1 MHGARASTSPA
12 PTLAARVLPVA
23 AGLLLIAAVTAYDI
37 VLSPSTVVIGTAV
50 LGVFLTAV
58 LGTPRETALV
68 AAVAVI
74 CTAASGTWNHDIPVQ
89 DYVFRL
95 VGVLGG
101 SAIAILAAVGR
112 ARSAVNSQR
121 FAILSA
127 IGEIAD
133 GSRTLTDTTSRLADL
148 LVPAIADEC
157 IFDTVAAGGGLSR
170 LSVRIHGP
178 DAAAHE
184 RFLRERP
191 LRHPA
196 SGPGSRSVVAEDR
209 PLLLDYDD
217 AMLREVAIDDEDLD
231 RLRRLDL
238 RSVTVVPL
246 RARGRALGALTLG
259 VTGASGRTYHSD
271 DLAFHEV
278 LAGRAALA
286 LDNAGLDR
294 ELRDAERQLG
304 VVLGS
309 LDEAV
314 TVMNAQ
320 GRTLYANDAAVALL
334 GFDDATALYMAQP
347 GELMDLF
354 DVYDES
360 GAKLRIEDLPSSR
373 VLATG
378 GGAEPMLVRNVVRA
392 TGEERWLLQR
402 VSPISDEE
410 GRLKRVVNVIE
421 DVTQLKLAELRSRL
435 LAEASAVLASSLDY
449 ERTLQR
455 VTELAVPGLADW
467 CGVALPDERGMIRT
481 VAVAHAD
488 PAKVAF
494 ARELAERYPEPADAR
509 VGAAVVIRDGRTLCV
524 NEVPDRL
531 LAGAAHDEHHLE
543 LLRTLGIHAGL
554 AVPMLAGGRVVGAL
568 SLVSAES
575 GRTFAAADV
584 ELAEELAR
592 RAGTAV
598 ENARLFTERS
608 RITAA
613 LQESLLPPELPAI
626 PGWSAAALYSP
637 AGELN
642 EVGGDFYDVFDTPG
656 GWMLVVGDVTGHG
669 AHAAKLTAVSRFA
682 LRSVAELT
690 GDPVLAIRQLNRML
704 LHEHELS
711 LLTLALVRLEPRT
724 DGVAALDVIL
734 CGHPA
739 PLILG
744 ADGGVGSA
752 GATGPLVGAFA
763 DSDWEPVRI
772 TLDAGDTLLLYT
784 DGITD
789 ATDGERRFGV
799 ERLSTALASGA
810 ATPAELVARVA
821 RAVRAFR
828 AGPQR
833 DDEAILA
840 LRAQPAPVPDA
851 ARAPLRLTPGGRR
864 VAQTLDGDELRR

>member
-1 MHGARASTSPA
+1 MLGAPSSTSPPA
-12 PTLAARVLPVA
+12 TPVARLLPVA
-23 AGLLLIAAVTAYDI
+23 AGLLVVLGVTAYDVASGASKI
-37 VLSPSTVVIGTAV
+37 VIGSAV

-58 LGTPRETALV
+58 LGTPRDTALV
-68 AAVAVI
+68 AVVAVL
-74 CTAASGTWNHDIPVQ
+74 CTAASGAWNHNFPDE

-95 VGVLGG
+95 IGVLAGC
-101 SAIAILAAVGR
+101 AIAIVAAVGR
-112 ARSAVNSQR
+112 ARSALGAQR

-133 GSRTLTDTTSRLADL
+133 GSRTLAETTTRLADV
-148 LVPAIADEC
+148 LVPAIADQC
-157 IFDTVAAGGGLSR
+157 IFDTISPRAGLSR
-170 LSVRIHGP
+170 LSVRVHGP
-178 DAAAHE
+178 DAAAQE

-191 LRHPA
+191 LTRPGA
-196 SGPGSRSVVAEDR
+196 GVGSRSVLAGDHAMIVQ
-209 PLLLDYDD
+209 YDD
-217 AMLREVAIDDEDLD
+217 AARRAAASDDEDLA
-231 RLRRLDL
+231 RLRELDL

-246 RARGRALGALTLG
+246 HARGRTLGALTLG
-259 VTGASGRTYHSD
+259 VSGSSGRTYRED
-271 DLAFHEV
+271 DLRFHEV

-304 VVLGS
+304 VALGS

-314 TVMNAQ
+314 TVMDAA
-320 GRTLYANDAAVALL
+320 GRTMYANDAAVALL
-334 GFDDATALYMAQP
+334 GFDDATDLYAARP
-347 GELMDLF
+347 GELMELF

-360 GAKLRIEDLPSSR
+360 GARLRIEDMPSSR
-373 VLATG
+373 VVATG
-378 GGAEPMLVRNVVRA
+378 ADAEPMLVRNVVRA
-392 TGEERWLLQR
+392 TGEERWLRQR
-402 VSPISDEE
+402 VTPISDEE
-410 GRLKRVVNVIE
+410 GRLMRLVNVIE
-421 DVTQLKLAELRSRL
+421 DVTELKLAELRSRL

-455 VTELAVPGLADW
+455 VTEIAVPGLADW
-467 CGVALPDERGMIRT
+467 CGVALPDDRGMIRT

-494 ARELAERYPEPADAR
+494 ARELAERYPERPDAR
-509 VGAAVVIRDGRTLCV
+509 VGVATVIRDGRPVCV
-524 NEVPDRL
+524 NEIPDAL
-531 LAGAAHDEHHLE
+531 LAGAARDEHHLE
-543 LLRTLGIHAGL
+543 LLRTLGIRAGL
-554 AVPMLAGGRVVGAL
+554 VVPMLAGGHVVGAL
-568 SLVSAES
+568 SLISAES
-575 GRTFAAADV
+575 GRTFSAADI

-613 LQESLLPPELPAI
+613 LQESLLPPDLPAI
-626 PGWSAAALYSP
+626 PGWGAAALYSP

-704 LHEHELS
+704 LNEQELS
-711 LLTLALVRLEPRT
+711 LLTLALMRLEPRSAAP
-724 DGVAALDVIL
+724 AALDVVL

-739 PLILG
+739 PLLLA
-744 ADGGVGSA
+744 ADGAVTPV

-763 DSDWEPVRI
+763 DSAWKPARL
-772 TLDAGDTLLLYT
+772 TMDAGDTLLVYT

-799 ERLSTALASGA
+799 DRLSAALASGPG
-810 ATPAELVARVA
+810 TPAELVARVA

-828 AGPQR
+828 AGAQR

-840 LRAQPAPVPDA
+840 LRAEPVPVRDTASGPLQPADGA
-851 ARAPLRLTPGGRR
+851 RR
-864 VAQTLDGDELRR
+864 VAPTHDGG